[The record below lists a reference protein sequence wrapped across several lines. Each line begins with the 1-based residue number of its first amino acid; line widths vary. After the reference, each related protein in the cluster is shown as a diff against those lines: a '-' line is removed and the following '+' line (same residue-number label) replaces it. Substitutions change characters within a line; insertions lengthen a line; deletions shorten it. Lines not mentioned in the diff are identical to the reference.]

1 VQGISFGRNTRENLI
16 LIALKIY
23 FNRRKGDW
31 KMDKSNLIID
41 LENSLSAIGAPVN
54 HPTNLG
60 VTFAVLVMK
69 GIITADEAME
79 IERYFKA
86 KG

>member
-1 VQGISFGRNTRENLI
+1 
-16 LIALKIY
+16 
-23 FNRRKGDW
+23 
-31 KMDKSNLIID
+31 MDKSSLIID

-69 GIITADEAME
+69 GIINADEAME